1 MPIIR
6 KLLLAALA
14 LVLAAVLAALWWRID
29 GERMPEFPSQA
40 PAQMPVPDSN
50 AFNLLVK
57 AAQAVPDQQAIND
70 ATSGRRNPDTGEYE
84 DFRLEEKEQIV
95 TDNKETIEFL
105 REALQ
110 YPYVP
115 PRDVEDFDASDTA
128 HFGDFRILA
137 RLLGLKVEVEHA
149 NDRPNEA
156 MTAALDCIEMGRK
169 IAPAADLM
177 GAMTGVAVSAIG
189 QRDVPDLIRRVDP
202 HARHGVIQRLEGM
215 REIKVNMI
223 RILNADHF
231 QLLKHLKTT
240 FEHKGWR
247 REIAKLETMEDGMD
261 LDPLTTEFQDFPF
274 WQRQQIRWR
283 AWTLHKGRII
293 KSYRQT
299 ITEIE
304 DALAKPYPDGLE
316 QWPDGGSGL
325 PSVFEVG
332 LTRTI
337 PTVWFLILVNETG
350 VEALIAS
357 LALESHRT
365 MHGIYPATLEDID
378 PSLIDTA
385 PRDPFTD
392 DQPLQYRREGDTYVL
407 YSVGPDGED
416 DGGTAMERPD
426 TPQERRYLPRNDL
439 SGDIVAGVNVL
450 RPPDG

>member
-1 MPIIR
+1 MLR
-6 KLLLAALA
+6 KFLVAGFA
-14 LVLAAVLAALWWRID
+14 LVLLAVLAALWWRID

-40 PAQMPVPDSN
+40 PAQMPAPDSN
-50 AFNLLVK
+50 AFNLMVK
-57 AAQAVPDQQAIND
+57 AAQAVPDQQAINN

-84 DFRLEEKEQIV
+84 DFRFEEKKQVV
-95 TDNKETIEFL
+95 TDNEETIEFL
-105 REALQ
+105 REALR

-115 PRDVEDFDASDTA
+115 PRDVEDFDDSDTA
-128 HFGDFRILA
+128 HFGDFRVLA
-137 RLLGLKVEVEHA
+137 RLLGLKVQVEQA

-202 HARHGVIQRLEGM
+202 HARREAIQRLEGM

-223 RILNADHF
+223 RILNADRLQF
-231 QLLKHLKTT
+231 LKHLKTT
-240 FEHKGWR
+240 FQHKDWR
-247 REIAKLETMEDGMD
+247 REMAKLETMEDGMD

-274 WQRQQIRWR
+274 WQRQRIRWR
-283 AWTLHKGRII
+283 SWTFHKGRII
-293 KSYRQT
+293 ESYHQT

-304 DALAKPYPDGLE
+304 NALAKPYPDGLE
-316 QWPDGGSGL
+316 RWPDGGSGL

-337 PTVWFLILVNETG
+337 PTVWFLILVNETS

-365 MHGIYPATLEDID
+365 MHGTYPATLEDID

-392 DQPLQYRREGDTYVL
+392 GQPLRYRRDGDGYVL
-407 YSVGPDGED
+407 YSIGPNGEDNDGQAMMRPDG
-416 DGGTAMERPD
+416 P
-426 TPQERRYLPRNDL
+426 PERRYLPRDDL
-439 SGDIVAGVNVL
+439 TGDLVAGVNVL
-450 RPPDG
+450 RPGGHR